1 MTDEQQRRMQEVI
14 DKSQQFQEW
23 RLEHP
28 QVQVLCYPLD
38 AQWEFRQGLMDAREK
53 ARAGKATE

>member
-28 QVQVLCYPLD
+28 QVQVLIYPLD
-38 AQWEFRQGLMDAREK
+38 AQEEFRQGLMDAREK

>member
-28 QVQVLCYPLD
+28 QVQVLIYPLD
-38 AQWEFRQGLMDAREK
+38 AQEEFRQGLMDAREK
-53 ARAGKATE
+53 HEKENAK